1 MSLEKYFY
9 VKIVD
14 ISLDMLQMDENKLEE
29 LLVLT
34 KDNNEILKNIW
45 AVLNNPNNDIKD
57 FVMNVIAN
65 QFSRR

>member
-1 MSLEKYFY
+1 M
-9 VKIVD
+9 D

-34 KDNNEILKNIW
+34 RYNNKILKNIW
-45 AVLNNPNNDIKD
+45 TILNNPNNDIKD

-65 QFSRR
+65 QFNRR